1 MIDLKENAPLLIA
14 GVAIAVGFVVYSG
27 GSRSPQTTQYAAT
40 GGTNNSNE
48 RTAAI
53 AANSSLAS
61 KFSDNIFGG
70 FGKLADFATA
80 QATNE
85 TTYRISRDNTALASH
100 EADLALALGIQQA
113 QESTRLGIAT
123 AQENAKLGIVQAGV
137 LKDISNNDVTK
148 TRIGSKPSLGSFLEN
163 IAGSAATYFGRGA

>member
-14 GVAIAVGFVVYSG
+14 GAAIVVGFVVYSG

-53 AANSSLAS
+53 AANSALSA
-61 KFSDNIFGG
+61 KYSDNIFGG
-70 FGKLADFATA
+70 FGKLTDFATA
-80 QATNE
+80 LAGNE
-85 TTYRISRDNTALASH
+85 TTYRIARDNTALSSH

-148 TRIGSKPSLGSFLEN
+148 TRIGSKPSFGAFLEN
-163 IAGSAATYFGRGA
+163 IAGSAATYFAKG